1 MFLSVFCIW
10 VFDGVG
16 MVTSGKQF
24 LDVLQ
29 AYLTQNTNV
38 HTKDYPLD
46 VVFKFLMGV
55 ALTTDGKQ

>member
-1 MFLSVFCIW
+1 M
-10 VFDGVG
+10 FDGVG

-46 VVFKFLMGV
+46 VAFKFLMGV
-55 ALTTDGKQ
+55 ALTTGGKQ